1 MATQT
6 GSYDFKTAKQAKLSA
21 EATASADATTKAN
34 EAKKVATNFLSTD
47 SSGIMVYDGTSGTQ
61 TPTSP
66 SSNTRNVF
74 IDSDSVDIRQGTG
87 VLATFGAT
95 TRVGKSNSANVSISS
110 KQVSV
115 NTPTMDGAVR
125 LSSTNDGEY
134 GAVGI
139 VTLGGTGQ
147 MAPSIRGMYN
157 SDSST
162 IVVKAT
168 SNSNKSCD
176 ALLYA
181 AGGDAR
187 TAGVHAMASNSSSE
201 CYIDAE
207 DNERNLSSILVR
219 PNLIKFYSD
228 SITFEGTPMVWRSN
242 DVTEAFYYAE
252 HATGGTVG
260 LGVTNAGRQGVFS
273 RSNSEWIIEE
283 ESSGIHIGTSGTT
296 ATYIEGSATV
306 KGSLTVGN
314 HSTPIGWYDGH
325 NNTTSVA
332 SGSSFTSVSGSSITL
347 SPGRYV
353 LTASASFAGN
363 TSGYRGIGFYSNSL
377 ITEGS
382 TIQATIPSTSWATR
396 VSTSLIRNVEASE
409 TISLALVQN
418 SGSALST
425 QWYIKAIRIV

>member
-6 GSYDFKTAKQAKLSA
+6 GSYDFKS
-21 EATASADATTKAN
+21 TKA
-34 EAKKVATNFLSTD
+34 AKETAEKVATNFVATD
-47 SSGIMVYDGTSGTQ
+47 SLGMMVYDGTSGTH
-61 TPTSP
+61 TP
-66 SSNTRNVF
+66 SNPGTDTRNVL
-74 IDSDSVDIRQGTG
+74 IDSDSVDIRQGTD

-110 KQVSV
+110 GQVSV

-306 KGSLTVGN
+306 NGSATVKGSLTVEN

-325 NNTTSVA
+325 NNTTSIS
-332 SGSSFTSVSGSSITL
+332 SGTSYSAVSGSSITL
-347 SPGRYV
+347 SAGRYV

-363 TSGYRGIGFYSNSL
+363 TTGYRGICFRSGSTNL
-377 ITEGS
+377 VEGS
-382 TIQATIPSTSWATR
+382 AIQPTIPSTSWTTR
-396 VSTSLIRNVEASE
+396 VNASLIRDVSSSE

-425 QWYIKAIRIV
+425 EWYIKAIRIR